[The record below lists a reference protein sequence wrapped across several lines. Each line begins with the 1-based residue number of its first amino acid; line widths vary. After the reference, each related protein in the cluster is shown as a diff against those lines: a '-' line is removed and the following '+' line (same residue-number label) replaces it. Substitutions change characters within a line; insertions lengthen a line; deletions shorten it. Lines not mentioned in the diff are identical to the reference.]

1 MKQYKQLGNAADRL
15 FSSLSQAD
23 MVTFVDYGSYRSK
36 TPVSLS
42 PVADLLSMNFP
53 HFV

>member
-36 TPVSLS
+36 TPVLCPRSLTCYQ
-42 PVADLLSMNFP
+42 
-53 HFV
+53 